1 MIFIFTNDRDDERY
15 EDSIQ
20 VLFEEN
26 YDRAFNTAIA
36 ILFNK
41 ELAKDAVQEAFTR
54 ALLKIKTLNDKSKFN
69 SWICSITKNIS
80 KDMLRQICIQKGR
93 NISIYDE
100 DGDVKNI
107 VELSDFN
114 VPDKICEDLEIRRE
128 IKECMGEL
136 DIDSQQILNLRFY
149 EDLTYE
155 QIAEHMNIS
164 VNTVKV
170 KLHRAKH
177 RMKEKL
183 EKHFDSREVSKN
195 V

>member
-1 MIFIFTNDRDDERY
+1 MIFIFTNDGNDERY

-26 YDRAFNTAIA
+26 YNRAYNTAIA

-41 ELAKDAVQEAFTR
+41 ELAKDAVQEAFFR
-54 ALLKIKTLNDKSKFN
+54 ALLKISTLNDKSKF
-69 SWICSITKNIS
+69 STWICTITKNICR
-80 KDMLRQICIQKGR
+80 DMLRQICIQKGR
-93 NISIYDE
+93 NISIYDD

-107 VELSDFN
+107 AELSDFN
-114 VPDKICEDLEIRRE
+114 VPDKICEDIEIRRE

-136 DIDSQQILNLRFY
+136 DTDSQQILNLRFF

-155 QIAEHMNIS
+155 QIAEHMNIN
-164 VNTVKV
+164 VNAVKV
-170 KLHRAKH
+170 KLYRAKH
-177 RMKEKL
+177 RMAEKL
-183 EKHFDSREVSKN
+183 KKHLDIRGVSKN